1 MNTDEIIIDY
11 TYNYLYNYNNNYIL
25 IYNNNSSSSERVD
38 DNLNII
44 IKEMEQLD
52 EIKEDM
58 TTQDYLDKSNSLYK
72 RYNDLKRRLGN

>member
-25 IYNNNSSSSERVD
+25 IYNNNSSSERVD

-58 TTQDYLDKSNSLYK
+58 TTQDYLD
-72 RYNDLKRRLGN
+72 